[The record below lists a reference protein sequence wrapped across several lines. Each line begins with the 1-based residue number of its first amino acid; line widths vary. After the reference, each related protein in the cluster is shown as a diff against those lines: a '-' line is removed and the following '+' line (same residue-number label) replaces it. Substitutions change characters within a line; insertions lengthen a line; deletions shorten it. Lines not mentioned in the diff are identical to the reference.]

1 MHYIYLHGFN
11 SAYGSDSQKVVDL
24 STIGEVSGIT
34 YDTFDTFSNI
44 FKYIV
49 SQVPDSSD
57 VVFVGTSLGGF
68 WAAQMGHYFG
78 VPSIIINP
86 CTDPFTMLRKYV
98 GMPQVNYQT
107 GEEQVLTDRD
117 VDTYYT
123 APLKSCKK
131 TFGVLPLV
139 LLDMGD
145 VVIASRETVVTLEGF
160 PTNTWEGGSHRFEH
174 MKEALEHIAAYVNHA
189 SYVCNT

>member
-1 MHYIYLHGFN
+1 VHYIYLHGFN
-11 SAYGSDSQKVVDL
+11 SAYRQDSQKVVDL

-44 FKYIV
+44 LNHIV

-68 WAAQMGHYFG
+68 WAAHMGRYFG
-78 VPSIIINP
+78 VPSVIINP

-98 GMPQVNYQT
+98 GLPQVNYQT
-107 GEEQVLTDRD
+107 GEERTLTQRN
-117 VDTYYT
+117 VDTYRT
-123 APLKSCKK
+123 ALVNDEQ
-131 TFGVLPLV
+131 FDLLPLV

-145 VVIASRETVVTLEGF
+145 KTIDSQETLTRLQGF
-160 PTNTWEGGSHRFEH
+160 PTNTWEGGSHQFEH
-174 MKEALEHIAAYVNHA
+174 MKEALEHVAVYINHT